1 MTSPNTT
8 ATTPIPVVFVHGLNG
23 AFLDDPSGTRH
34 WLNGKIALG
43 FSTPSLALPLEF
55 DENGKQKTDDLKA
68 IGTLDYIHVLGFKV
82 DVYGKFIAGMANYER
97 PFSTFFYDWRRSLFE
112 SVDLLEKYLDDLS
125 TKNGKS
131 KIQVVAHSMGGYVT
145 LVTLNRRPDLFH
157 SVLFAGTPF
166 RSTKYLEELLL
177 GSSIGINRRIKPPTT
192 TASFL
197 SLYSFFSAT
206 GASLVDEKRN
216 PIKIDWFNPEEWKKN
231 KLGLYAYEPAPSEQ
245 YEKFLA
251 IALEKGKAFKALVTA
266 RSDLTYP
273 PIACITGKRHPTK
286 GNILRNPTAKRG
298 YDFMSMRVVGDGTVE
313 YTHMAPPD
321 GIPYKEYPTERVHAA
336 MLNDVD
342 YVKKILAELLLQAA
356 ATPATN

>member
-1 MTSPNTT
+1 VCWDLRKIFTVNLLM
-8 ATTPIPVVFVHGLNG
+8 A
-23 AFLDDPSGTRH
+23 
-34 WLNGKIALG
+34 WLIM
-43 FSTPSLALPLEF
+43 
-55 DENGKQKTDDLKA
+55 
-68 IGTLDYIHVLGFKV
+68 IGHFQL
-82 DVYGKFIAGMANYER
+82 
-97 PFSTFFYDWRRSLFE
+97 FFYDWRRSLFE

-166 RSTKYLEELLL
+166 RSNKYLEELLL
-177 GSSIGINRRIKPPTT
+177 GSSIGINSRLKPATV

-197 SLYSFFSAT
+197 SLYSFFSDA
-206 GASLVDEKRN
+206 GSGLVDEKQN
-216 PIKIDWFNPEEWKKN
+216 PIKIDWFNPEVWKKN

-273 PIACITGKRHPTK
+273 PIACITGKTHPTK
-286 GNILRNPTAKRG
+286 GNILRNGPSAKRG
-298 YDFMSMRVVGDGTVE
+298 YDFQAVRVAGDGTVQYE
-313 YTHMAPPD
+313 FMAPPE
-321 GIPYKEYPTERVHAA
+321 GIPYKEFPTDREHAA
-336 MLNDVD
+336 MLNDVA
-342 YVKKILAELLLQAA
+342 YVKKILVELLQQAA
-356 ATPATN
+356 PAPATN

>member
-1 MTSPNTT
+1 M
-8 ATTPIPVVFVHGLNG
+8 
-23 AFLDDPSGTRH
+23 
-34 WLNGKIALG
+34 
-43 FSTPSLALPLEF
+43 
-55 DENGKQKTDDLKA
+55 
-68 IGTLDYIHVLGFKV
+68 IGHFQL
-82 DVYGKFIAGMANYER
+82 
-97 PFSTFFYDWRRSLFE
+97 FFYDWRRSLFE

-125 TKNGKS
+125 AKNGKT

-145 LVTLNRRPDLFH
+145 FVTLNRRPDLFH

-177 GSSIGINRRIKPPTT
+177 GSSIGINGRIKPPTV

-197 SLYSFFSAT
+197 SLYSFFSDA
-206 GASLVDEKRN
+206 GKGLVDEKHN

-245 YEKFLA
+245 YEKFLT

-273 PIACITGKRHPTK
+273 PIACITGKSHPTK
-286 GNILRNPTAKRG
+286 GNILRNGPTAKRG
-298 YDFMSMRVVGDGTVE
+298 YDFQSMRVEGDGTVE
-313 YTHMAPPD
+313 YTHMVPPE
-321 GIPYKEYPTERVHAA
+321 GIPFKEFSTNLEHAN

-342 YVKKILAELLLQAA
+342 YVKKILAELLQQVAA
-356 ATPATN
+356 APATN